1 MQECGE
7 CIAVKEELQTAKNH
21 NDELLEAM
29 QEKNRLV
36 ICLLQNQINRLGGA
50 TCPECILGN
59 FVVNGKSVW

>member
-21 NDELLEAM
+21 NDELLETM

-36 ICLLQNQINRLGGA
+36 ICLLQNQINRLGGRPVQNA
-50 TCPECILGN
+50 SWVIL
-59 FVVNGKSVW
+59 S